1 VPQHQKAG
9 CKTCIGK
16 WNWSSDQ
23 ALTDTNA
30 IIELRDVRILHP
42 QVHQTRSGKFNKI
55 LMASE
60 LARVVFHHKDSDLYN
75 LLI

>member
-9 CKTCIGK
+9 CKACIGK

-30 IIELRDVRILHP
+30 FIELRDVHILHP
-42 QVHQTRSGKFNKI
+42 QVHKTRSGKFNKI

-60 LARVVFHHKDSDLYN
+60 LARVVFHHNDSDLYN